1 MNTHDLKI
9 RPEFF
14 APVRQGVKTAEIRL
28 NDRDYMTGD
37 LLILN
42 EFNGEQY
49 TGKIVIRQVTHVAD
63 IREIKSGYVLLSMIP
78 FEIAEV
84 A

>member
-1 MNTHDLKI
+1 MKTHDLKI

-28 NDRDYMTGD
+28 NDRNFQVGD
-37 LLILN
+37 LLELN
-42 EFNGEQY
+42 EWNSGHF
-49 TGKIVIRQVTHVAD
+49 TGAFVVREITHVAD
-63 IREIKSGYVLLSMIP
+63 ISEFKPGYVLLSMIP
-78 FEIAEV
+78 FGMAEV

>member
-1 MNTHDLKI
+1 MKTHDLKI

-14 APVRQGVKTAEIRL
+14 APVRQGVKTAEVRL
-28 NDRDYMTGD
+28 NDRDYMAGD

-42 EFNGEQY
+42 EFNGDQY

-63 IREIKSGYVLLSMIP
+63 IGELKAGYALLSMIP
-78 FEIAEV
+78 FEMAEV

>member
-1 MNTHDLKI
+1 MKTHDLKI

-14 APVRQGVKTAEIRL
+14 APVRQGVKTAEVRM
-28 NDRDYMTGD
+28 NDRDYMVGD

-42 EFNGEQY
+42 EFNGTQY

-63 IREIKSGYVLLSMIP
+63 ISEFKPGYVLLSMIP
-78 FEIAEV
+78 FEMAEV